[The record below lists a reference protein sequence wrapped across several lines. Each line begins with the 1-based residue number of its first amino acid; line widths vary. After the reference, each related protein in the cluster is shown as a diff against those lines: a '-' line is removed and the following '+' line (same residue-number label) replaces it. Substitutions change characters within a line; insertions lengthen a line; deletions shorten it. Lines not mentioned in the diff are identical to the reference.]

1 MKKLRQNPVT
11 KTRVV
16 ADLIGNDFRNQTDAT
31 NYGFTDDRDQVSGYT
46 IRQIE
51 DALKGQETW
60 EKWKDN
66 IKNRYDNVT
75 EDNLDALFAYW
86 NRN

>member
-46 IRQIE
+46 IKQIE
-51 DALKGQETW
+51 DVLGKTSSWNG
-60 EKWKDN
+60 WKDN
-66 IKNRYDNVT
+66 IKNRYDNAT

-86 NRN
+86 D